1 MGERLVLA
9 EEQYQEHVN
18 TYRHQMWAIR
28 DQWYFM
34 QERLK
39 DMLYPN
45 CELVYRDCIT
55 FLHRA
60 IMPPNEIPLTY
71 PRLRQLE
78 NGDFVY
84 KEETKMYG
92 GKLVENIIQNLARTV
107 VAYQLLP
114 IAAHYRAVL
123 MVHDE
128 GVFAVP
134 AKQAK
139 KCAADFMDSLSTPP
153 DWAPDLPVAGEVG
166 IFDHYVKM

>member
-92 GKLVENIIQNLARTV
+92 GKLVENIMLLIIEPYSWSMMKAFLQYLLSKQKSV
-107 VAYQLLP
+107 QLILW
-114 IAAHYRAVL
+114 IHFQHHLIGHQIYLLLEKLV
-123 MVHDE
+123 
-128 GVFAVP
+128 
-134 AKQAK
+134 
-139 KCAADFMDSLSTPP
+139 SL
-153 DWAPDLPVAGEVG
+153 
-166 IFDHYVKM
+166 IIM